1 MASHGSPDLSR
12 LMQLIEQR
20 QQLGCVLKVRARTF
34 RSLHS
39 WVKFRGHLV
48 APNWAWHVLN
58 APKKIQC
65 LVNDCWWCSEW
76 QDQCPFHF
84 WSNHYSSFISC
95 WRLNDE
101 VEANINQAHPNRWNW
116 WKVPLLQLWK
126 KMKKN
131 VSSSLRLPC
140 PCVPMVAEDIPGHL
154 YGCLN
159 SGGILCVFRSAHTY
173 FTNLPQ
179 VWWLDPPVNP
189 PVTLW

>member
-1 MASHGSPDLSR
+1 MSWKYAHALSARCTPGSNFGKTWWH
-12 LMQLIEQR
+12 QT
-20 QQLGCVLKVRARTF
+20 G
-34 RSLHS
+34 HS
-39 WVKFRGHLV
+39 MSWM
-48 APNWAWHVLN
+48 PQ
-58 APKKIQC
+58 KKIQC

-126 KMKKN
+126 KMKKI

-154 YGCLN
+154 YECVN
-159 SGGILCVFRSAHTY
+159 SGGILCGFRSAHTY
-173 FTNLPQ
+173 FANLPQ
-179 VWWLDPPVNP
+179 VWWLDPSVNP